1 MDEDNAPKESYV
13 QSNTIFPKGKYIV
26 NLILIPARRSFLEGV
41 WLNFVFLIL
50 TAVDVASYSLGKL
63 PGGRWNC
70 EQIRA
75 TSTTNRIVHDDSRSL
90 ESSWPSRYRRYRI
103 SRIRFNGHL
112 VFKPE
117 KKNCRRTNGRVD
129 RWSNG

>member
-1 MDEDNAPKESYV
+1 MLKSEVYNSIQYLKRKYNAINFNSRCYLQKLSRKRCSIELCLFDF
-13 QSNTIFPKGKYIV
+13 NV
-26 NLILIPARRSFLEGV
+26 N
-41 WLNFVFLIL
+41 
-50 TAVDVASYSLGKL
+50 DVVSYSLDKL
-63 PGGRWNC
+63 SEGRRNR

-75 TSTTNRIVHDDSRSL
+75 NTTSRVTHGDSRSCRF
-90 ESSWPSRYRRYRI
+90 ESSWLSRYRRYRI

-129 RWSNG
+129 R